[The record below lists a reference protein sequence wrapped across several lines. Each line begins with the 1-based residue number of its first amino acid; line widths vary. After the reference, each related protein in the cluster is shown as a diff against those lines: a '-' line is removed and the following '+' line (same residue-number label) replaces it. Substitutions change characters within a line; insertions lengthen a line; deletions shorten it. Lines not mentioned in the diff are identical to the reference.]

1 MRGSVPSVVAQP
13 RRIARPMQYRLVHRY
28 HRYGYGMKIADEIP
42 LGENHLFPLGTPR
55 QSDIWFIA

>member
-1 MRGSVPSVVAQP
+1 
-13 RRIARPMQYRLVHRY
+13 MQYRLVHRY